1 MPAEDKEVEG
11 AINEGIEFLFQN
23 NVVKIIVDKENKKAE
38 KTNDDERTNDSRDA
52 SISDSEVSSNGQRGD
67 VPRADG
73 LVAEKNGSCGCLSF

>member
-1 MPAEDKEVEG
+1 M
-11 AINEGIEFLFQN
+11 
-23 NVVKIIVDKENKKAE
+23 ENKKAE

-67 VPRADG
+67 VSRADG